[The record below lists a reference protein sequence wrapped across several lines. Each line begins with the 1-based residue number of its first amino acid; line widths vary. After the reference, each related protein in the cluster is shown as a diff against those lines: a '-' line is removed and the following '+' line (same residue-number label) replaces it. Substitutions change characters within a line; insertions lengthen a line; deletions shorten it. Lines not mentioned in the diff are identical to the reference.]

1 MRDDEKMF
9 SVSVAVLMG
18 VVIMIVFLQVCYR
31 VQNNNLVSVRH
42 SLETTKHE
50 ADIAGT
56 KLSALLSADSLR
68 RSVKNANPNAEVVSF
83 SKTVHIDDIPMVE

>member
-9 SVSVAVLMG
+9 NIGFAMLLGMVFA
-18 VVIMIVFLQVCYR
+18 IVFLTVCYR
-31 VQNNNLVSVRH
+31 VQNNNLISVRH

-50 ADIAGT
+50 SDIAGT

-68 RSVKNANPNAEVVSF
+68 SSVKESNQRAEVVSF
-83 SKTVHIDDIPMVE
+83 SKTVHIDDIPMVQ

>member
-9 SVSVAVLMG
+9 NIGFAMSLGMVFL
-18 VVIMIVFLQVCYR
+18 IVFLQVCYR

-42 SLETTKHE
+42 SMETTKHE
-50 ADIAGT
+50 SDIDGT

-68 RSVKNANPNAEVVSF
+68 ASVKHVNPRAEVVSF